1 MLLPGTLIAKKLAK
15 ELWFDLSETNLM
27 GSAAELAYYF
37 ILALFPMLI
46 FLTSLVGFLPNVR
59 ENIFFALA
67 RVAPGEASTLISQ
80 TLNDV
85 VSNRSGGLLSFGVLG
100 AIWAG
105 SGGVSS
111 LINGLNA
118 VYRVKEGRSFVRV
131 RLISIG
137 LTVLMSVLV
146 IGGTLVVSFGGKL
159 VNWLAIRFG
168 MTSFGERLTGVTNYT
183 LSLILVT
190 IGIAIIY
197 RGAPNVRQ
205 KWRWVMPGAVFSV
218 ATIITLS
225 FLFSIYV
232 RYAPSYSATYGSL
245 GAAIVLLLW
254 LYMVGLVL
262 LFGGDINAKIREAAD
277 KPVVEK
283 EI

>member
-1 MLLPGTLIAKKLAK
+1 MLLPGELTAKNLAK
-15 ELWFDLSETNLM
+15 ELWLDLTEINLT
-27 GSAAELAYYF
+27 GGAAELAYYF

-67 RVAPGEASTLISQ
+67 KVTPGEASMLIGQ

-85 VSNRSGGLLSFGVLG
+85 VINRSGGLLSFGVLG
-100 AIWAG
+100 ALWAG

-137 LTVLMSVLV
+137 LTALISVLV
-146 IGGTLVVSFGGKL
+146 IGGTLLVTFGGKL
-159 VNWLAIRFG
+159 VTWLAIRFG
-168 MTSFGERLTGVTNYT
+168 MTRFGEALTGVTNYT

-218 ATIITLS
+218 AAIIILS

-254 LYMVGLVL
+254 LYLVGLVL
-262 LFGGDINAKIREAAD
+262 LFGGDINAKIREAAE

-283 EI
+283 E